1 MCKMCYLRRC
11 RRTGMCLIFSGIT
24 FWEKLPNASVN
35 NSRIGG
41 GGVNCLS
48 NRVLKIL
55 IAYLLRDCKL
65 LLNFYL
71 SRLS

>member
-1 MCKMCYLRRC
+1 MR
-11 RRTGMCLIFSGIT
+11 LILSGIT
-24 FWEKLPNASVN
+24 FWEKLTNASVN
-35 NSRIGG
+35 YFRIKG

-48 NRVLKIL
+48 NSVLKIL
-55 IAYLLRDCKL
+55 IAYLIRNCKL